1 MTSSNPVLKDTTFQ
15 NVRELSGARMTA
27 EGAVMKTVALLFLVI
42 CAGAYTWSQVTRGE
56 NVGPWMV
63 AGFVGGLISCLAT
76 VFKPRWSPISAPIYA
91 LCQGLA
97 MGGLSAFF
105 EIKYPGIVLNAIG
118 LTLGVLLI
126 MLASYRLGWLRAT
139 PAFTRGVVCATAAIA
154 LFYLVTMVS
163 RLFGMQTPML
173 HDGGLL
179 SIGISL
185 VVVCVAALNLILDF
199 SVIEEGAAQGAPI
212 YMEWYAAFGLVV
224 TLLWLYVEILRLLS
238 KLQKR

>member
-97 MGGLSAFF
+97 MGGLSAIFQ
-105 EIKYPGIVLNAIG
+105 KMYPGIVLNAIG

-154 LFYLVTMVS
+154 LFYLVTMVL

-173 HDGGLL
+173 HDGKLL